1 MNYMTVRR
9 PVATVSNGLNSLS
22 SFDRLFDSVFN
33 GVPGWDA
40 RKPAVDIRADEQQY
54 TIEADLPGMTEDRID
69 IRVEDN
75 LLVIASVEEETG
87 SQEKSVTDNGSAEPT
102 RNGDTS
108 GNSYVLR
115 ERRSGPF
122 HRSFALPKDADPG
135 KIDAAFRNGVL
146 TVTLQKKAE
155 AKPRQIK
162 IKRG

>member
-40 RKPAVDIRADEQQY
+40 RKPAVDIRTDEQQY
-54 TIEADLPGMTEDRID
+54 TIEADLPGMTENQID

-75 LLVIASVEEETG
+75 LLVIASIENEADKQEADKQEAG
-87 SQEKSVTDNGSAEPT
+87 KQEKSATENGSG
-102 RNGDTS
+102 NG
-108 GNSYVLR
+108 YVLR
-115 ERRSGPF
+115 ERRNGPF
-122 HRSFALPKDADPG
+122 HRSFALPKDADPAG
-135 KIDAAFRNGVL
+135 IDATFRNGVL